1 MIHHPSHRG
10 KPNFMTGDRHPPT
23 LEWHLSRVAKKHR
36 PQKKT
41 NTFMFCGLIHWNVPR
56 ISTLLDNTVGTARN
70 HHGGQVATLFAV
82 WLPFHV
88 YLGEQS
94 KTFSVCFYYVKLSI
108 DSVLFPDGTYQ
119 FVHVHGLHGQN
130 GHYTFLT
137 FDGSQL
143 FDGFSPEIIA
153 VTPCGD
159 AIFFGNHQPNECD
172 WKPC

>member
-1 MIHHPSHRG
+1 
-10 KPNFMTGDRHPPT
+10 
-23 LEWHLSRVAKKHR
+23 
-36 PQKKT
+36 
-41 NTFMFCGLIHWNVPR
+41 MFCGLIHWNVPR

-88 YLGEQS
+88 YLGERS

-153 VTPCGD
+153 VTSCGD
-159 AIFFGNHQPNECD
+159 AIFLEITSQFLVWLKTMLEMSKVYQKNPWNGCFVGISSGGLL
-172 WKPC
+172 WSKICMYVYIYI